1 MEILNLRCNLTNAI
15 STFLQNNECLSNSI
29 SFLNVPYSIS
39 YKCLYTSTEH
49 FPCLRSLIEK
59 VKQRHFLRRNEPD
72 TPRDEHFNPIYQD
85 INDVVVDQCQPNDEP
100 TDLSEPSSDLPS
112 YIRNDA
118 FIRPE
123 ALGKK
128 CKIVCIIAQFY
139 KLNLHILYTII
150 VSDGP
155 IFMDFVG

>member
-1 MEILNLRCNLTNAI
+1 M
-15 STFLQNNECLSNSI
+15 
-29 SFLNVPYSIS
+29 
-39 YKCLYTSTEH
+39 
-49 FPCLRSLIEK
+49 
-59 VKQRHFLRRNEPD
+59 KQRHFLRRNEPD
-72 TPRDEHFNPIYQD
+72 TPRDEHLNPIYQD
-85 INDVVVDQCQPNDEP
+85 INDVVVDQCQPNNEP